1 MDRAITGPW
10 APGYCDEMPT
20 CGMIPWV
27 MNWRLGQV
35 VLSVVDA
42 LLRLL
47 MWLLLASSQRLCEHA
62 EKPGTGE

>member
-1 MDRAITGPW
+1 
-10 APGYCDEMPT
+10 MPT